1 MSNLVLLLGDQLS
14 ESISSL
20 KEFNKNTDAI
30 LLCEVAE
37 ETDYVPHHPKKIAFI
52 FSAMRHFATELK
64 HNGFKVRY
72 IKLDDPDNTN
82 SFDNEVTRAIK
93 DLSANKLIVT
103 EPGEWRV
110 LEKFKSW
117 QKSFDIEVEIRSDDR
132 FLSHINDFKEW
143 AHGKIQLRME
153 FFYREM
159 RKKHNILMDTSGKP
173 EGGKWN
179 YDSENREKA
188 PRSLK
193 SPKRISHKKDK
204 ITLEVLELVS
214 KKFSKNFGN
223 LLPFHMAVTREQALK
238 ELSHFIDELLPNFGK
253 YQDVM
258 ISGEAYLYH
267 SLIAS
272 YLNVGLIL
280 PLEVCKLAE
289 AKYHKGG
296 VSLNSAEGFIRQ
308 ILGWREYIRGIYWLK
323 MPKYKEQNFL
333 NAHRKLPNFYWG
345 AKTNM
350 HCISEAVS
358 HTKEHAYS
366 HHIQRLMI
374 TGNFALLAG
383 IDPKEVCDWYLA
395 VYADAF
401 DWVELPNTLGMA
413 LFGDGGVVAS
423 KPYAASGKYISRMSN
438 FCKSCPYDPEV
449 SIGDHACPF
458 NSLYW
463 NFISKNESKFSKNQR
478 MLYVYATLKKMDKQ
492 KLALLQQHA
501 SKILKS
507 IENGEVV

>member
-1 MSNLVLLLGDQLS
+1 MSNLFLILGDQLS

-20 KEFNKNTDAI
+20 QHFNKEHDRI
-30 LLCEVAE
+30 IMCEVAE

-52 FSAMRHFATELK
+52 FSAMRHFASELEAK
-64 HNGFKVRY
+64 GYNVIY
-72 IKLDDPDNTN
+72 TKLDDPDNSK
-82 SFDNEVTRAIK
+82 SFDQEVFRFIDK
-93 DLSANKLIVT
+93 FKPKRLIIT
-103 EPGEWRV
+103 EPGEFRI
-110 LEKFKSW
+110 LEKFKNW
-117 QKSFDIEVEIRSDDR
+117 QSTLDIEVEIRVDDR
-132 FLSHINDFKEW
+132 FLCSTKEFNMW
-143 AHGKIQLRME
+143 ARGKSQLRME

-159 RKKHNILMDTSGKP
+159 RKKHKILIDNSNKP
-173 EGGKWN
+173 IGGKWN

-188 PRSLK
+188 PNSLK
-193 SPKRISHKKDK
+193 SPKRISHKKDT

-214 KKFSKNFGN
+214 KNFGKNFGN

-238 ELSHFIDELLPNFGK
+238 ELHHFIEELLPNFGK

-258 ISGEAYLYH
+258 ISNEAYLYH

-272 YLNVGLIL
+272 YLNVGLLL

-289 AKYHKGG
+289 AKYCKGE

-323 MPKYKEQNFL
+323 MPEYKEHNFL
-333 NAHRKLPNFYWG
+333 KAQRKLPNFYWG
-345 AKTNM
+345 VKTNM
-350 HCISEAVS
+350 HCISQAVS
-358 HTKEHAYS
+358 HTQEHAYS

-401 DWVELPNTLGMA
+401 EWVELPNTLGMA
-413 LFGDGGVVAS
+413 LFGDGGIVAS
-423 KPYAASGKYISRMSN
+423 KPYAASGKYINKMSN
-438 FCKSCPYDPEV
+438 FCKSCKYDPEISV
-449 SIGDHACPF
+449 GENACPF

-463 NFISKNESKFSKNQR
+463 NFIIQHEAKFSKNNR
-478 MLYVYATLKKMDKQ
+478 MLYVYSTLKKMDKN
-492 KLALLQQHA
+492 KLTALQQHA
-501 SKILKS
+501 SNTLKKMEKEEL
-507 IENGEVV
+507 I